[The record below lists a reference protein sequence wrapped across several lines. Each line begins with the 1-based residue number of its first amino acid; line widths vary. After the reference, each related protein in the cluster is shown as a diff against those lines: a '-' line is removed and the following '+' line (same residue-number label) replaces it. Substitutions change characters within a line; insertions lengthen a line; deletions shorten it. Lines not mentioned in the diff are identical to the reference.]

1 MRIVH
6 TNNNITRI
14 LTHVARIN
22 ESRDMNKKIFPR
34 SIKIF
39 AFKLDAFGF
48 PFKRGADA
56 GVPTTQPKRRGPR
69 GKGAA
74 FAAKK
79 KK

>member
-1 MRIVH
+1 MDITIVTTAA
-6 TNNNITRI
+6 TNDQGRA
-14 LTHVARIN
+14 LL
-22 ESRDMNKKIFPR
+22 E
-34 SIKIF
+34 
-39 AFKLDAFGF
+39 AFGF